1 MHGLGVFTWNDG
13 KRYEGDFVND
23 LKQGYG
29 ELIWANGRI
38 YKGNWLNNK

>member
-1 MHGLGVFTWNDG
+1 MNGKGVETWDDG
-13 KRYEGDFVND
+13 KQYSGQYVND

-29 ELIWANGRI
+29 EFKWTDGRI